1 MRKIFFIA
9 SILFLCGFS
18 CVAQTIN
25 QNEFEKIVDYVNCRY
40 AKAYIENTNASQSDK
55 EAYNSK
61 IKSKLDNCSFDN
73 HLSYDDLYKILKN
86 NSWGQTAD
94 NLVKARIE
102 NKKFV
107 DVSSKTDSEIIDYII
122 DISGNFKTYIGDQT
136 IKNLETELKERY
148 ASKPQETPK
157 VVEKATEPTPPQTV
171 QATKESENKSECH
184 WVMWLII
191 ILEGILL
198 CIFSYFLY
206 RLWRRCEKFK
216 RMVIERD
223 SADKSSDIK
232 MFESKLQQLDR
243 KFGELQE
250 KVKNIKLEPISP
262 NTIKTEDKI
271 IETPV
276 NVQEPKISYIK
287 YFRTKQGKVLQEEV
301 SNQSDASFKIYDIN
315 NNEAKFEYCGGVVN
329 PDFFTEICTFENN
342 PADVPHK
349 KEIRTTAYGTVKKD
363 NNNWVIDKPAK
374 IKFI

>member
-1 MRKIFFIA
+1 MKKVFFIV
-9 SILFLCGFS
+9 SVIFLCGFS
-18 CVAQTIN
+18 IAAQTIN
-25 QNEFEKIVDYVNCRY
+25 QNEFDKIIDYVNCRY
-40 AKAYIENTNASQSDK
+40 AKAYIENTKANQSDK
-55 EAYNSK
+55 DAYNSK

-94 NLVKARIE
+94 NLIKVRKE
-102 NKKFV
+102 SKKFA
-107 DVSSKTDSEIIDYII
+107 DISSKTNLEIIDYII
-122 DISGNFKTYIGDQT
+122 EISGNFKTDIGDKT
-136 IKNLETELKERY
+136 IKEVETELKERY
-148 ASKPQETPK
+148 ANKPQETPK
-157 VVEKATEPTPPQTV
+157 VVEKAIEPTPLQTV
-171 QATKESENKSECH
+171 QVATENKNEYH
-184 WVMWLII
+184 WVIWLII
-191 ILEGILL
+191 ALEGILL
-198 CIFSYFLY
+198 CVFSYFLY
-206 RLWRRCEKFK
+206 RLWKRCNKLK
-216 RMVIERD
+216 RMLIEREN
-223 SADKSSDIK
+223 SNKSSSVE
-232 MFESKLQQLDR
+232 MFEAKLQQLER
-243 KFGELQE
+243 EFGELQE
-250 KVKNIKLEPISP
+250 KVRNIKLEPISP

>member
-94 NLVKARIE
+94 NLIKVRKE
-102 NKKFV
+102 SKKFA
-107 DVSSKTDSEIIDYII
+107 DISSKTNLEIIDYII
-122 DISGNFKTYIGDQT
+122 EISGNFKTDIGDKT
-136 IKNLETELKERY
+136 IKEVETELKERY
-148 ASKPQETPK
+148 ANKPQETPK
-157 VVEKATEPTPPQTV
+157 VVEKAIEPTPLQTV
-171 QATKESENKSECH
+171 QVATENKNEYH
-184 WVMWLII
+184 WVIWLII
-191 ILEGILL
+191 ALEGILL
-198 CIFSYFLY
+198 CVFSYFLY
-206 RLWRRCEKFK
+206 RLWKRCNKLK
-216 RMVIERD
+216 RMLIEREN
-223 SADKSSDIK
+223 SNKSSSVE
-232 MFESKLQQLDR
+232 MFEAKLQQLER
-243 KFGELQE
+243 EFGELQE
-250 KVKNIKLEPISP
+250 KVRNIKLEPISP

>member
-25 QNEFEKIVDYVNCRY
+25 QNEFDKIIDYVNCRY

-94 NLVKARIE
+94 NLIKVRKE
-102 NKKFV
+102 SKKFA
-107 DVSSKTDSEIIDYII
+107 DISSKTNLEIIDYII
-122 DISGNFKTYIGDQT
+122 EISGNFKTDIGDKT
-136 IKNLETELKERY
+136 IKEVETELKERY
-148 ASKPQETPK
+148 ANKPQETPK
-157 VVEKATEPTPPQTV
+157 VVEKAIEPTPLQTV
-171 QATKESENKSECH
+171 QVATENKNEYH
-184 WVMWLII
+184 WVIWLII
-191 ILEGILL
+191 ALEGILL
-198 CIFSYFLY
+198 CVFSYFLY
-206 RLWRRCEKFK
+206 RLWKRCNKLK
-216 RMVIERD
+216 RMLIEREN
-223 SADKSSDIK
+223 SNKSSSVE
-232 MFESKLQQLDR
+232 MFEAKLQQLER
-243 KFGELQE
+243 EFGELQE
-250 KVKNIKLEPISP
+250 KVRNIKLEPISP

>member
-94 NLVKARIE
+94 NLIKVRKE
-102 NKKFV
+102 SKKFA
-107 DVSSKTDSEIIDYII
+107 DISSKTNLEIIDYII
-122 DISGNFKTYIGDQT
+122 EISGNFKTDIGDKT
-136 IKNLETELKERY
+136 IKEVETELKERY
-148 ASKPQETPK
+148 ANKPQETPK
-157 VVEKATEPTPPQTV
+157 VVEKAIEPTPLQTV
-171 QATKESENKSECH
+171 QVATENKNEYH
-184 WVMWLII
+184 WVIWLII
-191 ILEGILL
+191 ALEGILL
-198 CIFSYFLY
+198 CVFSYFLY
-206 RLWRRCEKFK
+206 RLWKRCNKLK
-216 RMVIERD
+216 RMLIEREN
-223 SADKSSDIK
+223 SNKSSSVE
-232 MFESKLQQLDR
+232 MFEAKLQQLER
-243 KFGELQE
+243 EFGELQE
-250 KVKNIKLEPISP
+250 KVRNIKLEPISP

-329 PDFFTEICTFENN
+329 PDFFTEISTFENN

>member
-55 EAYNSK
+55 EAYNNK
-61 IKSKLDNCSFDN
+61 IKAHLENNSFDS
-73 HLSYDDLYKILKN
+73 HLSYTDLYNLLKN
-86 NSWGQTAD
+86 NSWGQTAN
-94 NLVKARIE
+94 NLIKVRKE
-102 NKKFV
+102 SKKFA
-107 DVSSKTDSEIIDYII
+107 DISSKTNLEIIDYII
-122 DISGNFKTYIGDQT
+122 EISGNFKTDIGDKT
-136 IKNLETELKERY
+136 IKEVETELKERY
-148 ASKPQETPK
+148 ANKPQETPK
-157 VVEKATEPTPPQTV
+157 VVEKAIEPTPLQTV
-171 QATKESENKSECH
+171 QVATENKNEYH
-184 WVMWLII
+184 WVIWLII
-191 ILEGILL
+191 ALEGILL
-198 CIFSYFLY
+198 CVFSYFLY
-206 RLWRRCEKFK
+206 RLWKRCNKLK
-216 RMVIERD
+216 RMLIEREN
-223 SADKSSDIK
+223 SNKSSSVE
-232 MFESKLQQLDR
+232 MFEAKLQQLER
-243 KFGELQE
+243 EFGELQE
-250 KVKNIKLEPISP
+250 KVRNIKLEPISP

-349 KEIRTTAYGTVKKD
+349 KEIRTTAYGNCKER
-363 NNNWVIDKPAK
+363 
-374 IKFI
+374 

>member
-55 EAYNSK
+55 EAYNNK
-61 IKSKLDNCSFDN
+61 IKAHLENNSFDS
-73 HLSYDDLYKILKN
+73 HLSYTDLYNLLKN
-86 NSWGQTAD
+86 NSWGQTAN
-94 NLVKARIE
+94 NLIKVRKE
-102 NKKFV
+102 SKKFA
-107 DVSSKTDSEIIDYII
+107 DISSKTNLEIIDYII
-122 DISGNFKTYIGDQT
+122 EISGNFKTDIGDKT
-136 IKNLETELKERY
+136 IKEVETELKERY
-148 ASKPQETPK
+148 ANKPQETPK
-157 VVEKATEPTPPQTV
+157 VVEKAIEPTPLQTV
-171 QATKESENKSECH
+171 QVATENKNEYH
-184 WVMWLII
+184 WVIWLII
-191 ILEGILL
+191 ALEGILL
-198 CIFSYFLY
+198 CVFSYFLY
-206 RLWRRCEKFK
+206 RLWKRCNKLK
-216 RMVIERD
+216 RMLIEREN
-223 SADKSSDIK
+223 SNKSSSVE
-232 MFESKLQQLDR
+232 MFEAKLQQLER
-243 KFGELQE
+243 EFGELQE
-250 KVKNIKLEPISP
+250 KVRNIKLEPISP

-315 NNEAKFEYCGGVVN
+315 NNEAKFEYCGGVIN

>member
-55 EAYNSK
+55 EAYNNK
-61 IKSKLDNCSFDN
+61 IKAHLENNSFDS
-73 HLSYDDLYKILKN
+73 HLSYTDLYNLLKN
-86 NSWGQTAD
+86 NSWGQTAN
-94 NLVKARIE
+94 NLIKVRKE
-102 NKKFV
+102 SKKFA
-107 DVSSKTDSEIIDYII
+107 DISSKTNLEIIDYII
-122 DISGNFKTYIGDQT
+122 EISGNFKTDIGDKT
-136 IKNLETELKERY
+136 IKEVETELKERY
-148 ASKPQETPK
+148 ANKPQETPK
-157 VVEKATEPTPPQTV
+157 VVEKAIEPTPLQTV
-171 QATKESENKSECH
+171 QVATENKNEYH
-184 WVMWLII
+184 WVIWLII
-191 ILEGILL
+191 ALEGILL
-198 CIFSYFLY
+198 CVFSYFLY
-206 RLWRRCEKFK
+206 RLWKRCNKLK
-216 RMVIERD
+216 RMLIEREN
-223 SADKSSDIK
+223 SNKSSSVE
-232 MFESKLQQLDR
+232 MFEAKLQQLER
-243 KFGELQE
+243 EFGELQE
-250 KVKNIKLEPISP
+250 KVRNIKLEPISP

>member
-55 EAYNSK
+55 EAYNNK
-61 IKSKLDNCSFDN
+61 IKAHLENNSFDS
-73 HLSYDDLYKILKN
+73 HLSYTDLYNLLKN
-86 NSWGQTAD
+86 NSWGQTAN
-94 NLVKARIE
+94 NLIKVRKE
-102 NKKFV
+102 SKKFA
-107 DVSSKTDSEIIDYII
+107 DISSKTNLEIIDYII
-122 DISGNFKTYIGDQT
+122 EISGNFKTDIGDKT
-136 IKNLETELKERY
+136 IKEVETELKERY
-148 ASKPQETPK
+148 ANKPQETPK
-157 VVEKATEPTPPQTV
+157 VVEKAIEPTPLQTV
-171 QATKESENKSECH
+171 QVATENKNEYH
-184 WVMWLII
+184 WVIWLII
-191 ILEGILL
+191 ALEGILL
-198 CIFSYFLY
+198 CVFSYFLY
-206 RLWRRCEKFK
+206 RLWKRCNKLK
-216 RMVIERD
+216 RMLIEREN
-223 SADKSSDIK
+223 SNKSSSVE
-232 MFESKLQQLDR
+232 MFEAKLQQLER
-243 KFGELQE
+243 EFGELQE

>member
-25 QNEFEKIVDYVNCRY
+25 QNEFDKIIDYVNCRY

-122 DISGNFKTYIGDQT
+122 DISGNFKTDIGDKT
-136 IKNLETELKERY
+136 IKEVETELKERY
-148 ASKPQETPK
+148 ANKPQETPK
-157 VVEKATEPTPPQTV
+157 VVEKAIEPTPLQTV
-171 QATKESENKSECH
+171 QVATENKNEYH
-184 WVMWLII
+184 WVIWLII
-191 ILEGILL
+191 ALEGILL
-198 CIFSYFLY
+198 CVFSYFLY
-206 RLWRRCEKFK
+206 RLWKRCNKLK
-216 RMVIERD
+216 RMLIEREN
-223 SADKSSDIK
+223 SNKSSSVE
-232 MFESKLQQLDR
+232 MFEAKLQQLER
-243 KFGELQE
+243 EFGELQE
-250 KVKNIKLEPISP
+250 KVRNIKLEPISP

>member
-55 EAYNSK
+55 DAYNSK

-73 HLSYDDLYKILKN
+73 HLSYDDLYNLLKN
-86 NSWGQTAD
+86 NSWGQTAN
-94 NLVKARIE
+94 NLIKVRKE
-102 NKKFV
+102 SKKFA
-107 DVSSKTDSEIIDYII
+107 DISSKTNLEIIDYII
-122 DISGNFKTYIGDQT
+122 EISGNFKTDIGDKT
-136 IKNLETELKERY
+136 IKEVETELKERY
-148 ASKPQETPK
+148 ANKPQETPK
-157 VVEKATEPTPPQTV
+157 VVEKAIEPTPLQTV
-171 QATKESENKSECH
+171 QVATENKNEYH
-184 WVMWLII
+184 WVIWLII
-191 ILEGILL
+191 ALEGILL
-198 CIFSYFLY
+198 CVFSYFLY
-206 RLWRRCEKFK
+206 RLWKRCNKLK
-216 RMVIERD
+216 RMLIEREN
-223 SADKSSDIK
+223 SNKSSSVE
-232 MFESKLQQLDR
+232 MFEAKLQQLER
-243 KFGELQE
+243 EFGELQE
-250 KVKNIKLEPISP
+250 KVRNIKLEPISP

>member
-55 EAYNSK
+55 DAYNNK
-61 IKSKLDNCSFDN
+61 IKAHLENNSFDS
-73 HLSYDDLYKILKN
+73 HLSYTDLYNLLKN
-86 NSWGQTAD
+86 NSWGQTAN
-94 NLVKARIE
+94 NLIKVRKE
-102 NKKFV
+102 SKKFA
-107 DVSSKTDSEIIDYII
+107 DISSKTNLEIIDYII
-122 DISGNFKTYIGDQT
+122 EISGNFKTDIGDKT
-136 IKNLETELKERY
+136 IKEVETELKERY
-148 ASKPQETPK
+148 ANKPQETPK
-157 VVEKATEPTPPQTV
+157 VVEKAIEPTPLQTV
-171 QATKESENKSECH
+171 QVATENKNEYH
-184 WVMWLII
+184 WVIWLII
-191 ILEGILL
+191 ALEGILL
-198 CIFSYFLY
+198 CVFSYFLY
-206 RLWRRCEKFK
+206 RLWKRCNKLK
-216 RMVIERD
+216 RMLIEREN
-223 SADKSSDIK
+223 SNKSSSVE
-232 MFESKLQQLDR
+232 MFEAKLQQLER
-243 KFGELQE
+243 EFGELQE
-250 KVKNIKLEPISP
+250 KVRNIKLEPISP